1 MKKNKKPSTQH
12 DLYKSIRKD
21 WGDINP
27 VTKVD
32 KDKSKYTRKQK
43 HKERFDY

>member
-1 MKKNKKPSTQH
+1 MRRISKPKTTNE
-12 DLYKSIRKD
+12 LYNTIRKD

-32 KDKSKYTRKQK
+32 KDKSKYTRKKK
-43 HKERFDY
+43 HREKFDY